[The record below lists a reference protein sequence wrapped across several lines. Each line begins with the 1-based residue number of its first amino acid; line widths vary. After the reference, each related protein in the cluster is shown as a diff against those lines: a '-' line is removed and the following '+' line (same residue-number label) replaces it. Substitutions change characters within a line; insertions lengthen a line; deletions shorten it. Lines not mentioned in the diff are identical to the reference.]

1 MSGTILLFTVM
12 AVLAFGISLAYAAI
26 TGILYAFARQTRP
39 ARVGNRVLVPSQ
51 THASG
56 D

>member
-1 MSGTILLFTVM
+1 MSGIILLFTVI
-12 AVLAFGISLAYAAI
+12 AVVAFGISLAYASVS
-26 TGILYAFARQTRP
+26 GILYAFARQTRP
-39 ARVGNRVLVPSQ
+39 ATIPNRVLVPSQ

>member
-1 MSGTILLFTVM
+1 MSGTILLFTVI
-12 AVLAFGISLAYAAI
+12 AVVTLGISLAYASV

-39 ARVGNRVLVPSQ
+39 ARIGNRLLVPSQ

>member
-1 MSGTILLFTVM
+1 MSGTILLLTVI
-12 AVLAFGISLAYAAI
+12 AVVALGISLAYASVTA
-26 TGILYAFARQTRP
+26 ILYAFARQTRP
-39 ARVGNRVLVPSQ
+39 ASLGNRVLVPSQ